1 VLTNWDV
8 GAIVRGDRTILT
20 DDALLH
26 PPLGVPRLLG
36 DSDLA
41 IVLFRSAIEY
51 KIALLSSQPGAVS
64 DPVLAASFQV
74 VR

>member
-1 VLTNWDV
+1 MAFD
-8 GAIVRGDRTILT
+8 RGDRAILT
-20 DDALLH
+20 GDALLY

-36 DSDLA
+36 DSDRA
-41 IVLFRSAIEY
+41 TVLFRSGIEY

-64 DPVLAASFQV
+64 EPLLAASLQV